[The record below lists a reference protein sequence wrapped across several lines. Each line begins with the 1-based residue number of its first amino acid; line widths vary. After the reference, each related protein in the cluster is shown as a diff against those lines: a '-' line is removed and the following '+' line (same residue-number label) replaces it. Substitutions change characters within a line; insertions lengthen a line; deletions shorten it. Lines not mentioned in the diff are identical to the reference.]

1 MFSHTLK
8 HRIIIQR
15 ITLRIIQIYIKKNKT
30 FVYMFSI
37 ACQTAGPNWLTFFE
51 GARTFSLKKQE
62 FKKKFH
68 RQRRALQLVLYD
80 VSYIYHRKVCLCIFR
95 LLNVV

>member
-15 ITLRIIQIYIKKNKT
+15 ITLRIIQIYIKNKT
-30 FVYMFSI
+30 FVYMFSM
-37 ACQTAGPNWLTFFE
+37 ACQTAGPNGLTFFE
-51 GARTFSLKKQE
+51 GARTFLLKKQE